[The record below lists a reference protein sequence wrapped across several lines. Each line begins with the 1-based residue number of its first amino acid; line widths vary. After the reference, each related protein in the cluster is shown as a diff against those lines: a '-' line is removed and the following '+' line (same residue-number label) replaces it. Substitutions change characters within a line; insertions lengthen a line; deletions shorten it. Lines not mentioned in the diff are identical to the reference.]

1 MCFGHCPVLGGI
13 IGIIGRGRILIVF
26 FVIYFVIGAVRLTVD
41 HNRNRGNSKMLLLHL
56 ILGSGGLGVV
66 SISLLLIF

>member
-1 MCFGHCPVLGGI
+1 MCFGHCPVLRGI

-41 HNRNRGNSKMLLLHL
+41 HNRNRGNSKMLLHL
-56 ILGSGGLGVV
+56 ILWSGGLAVV

>member
-1 MCFGHCPVLGGI
+1 MSFGHCPVLGGI

-41 HNRNRGNSKMLLLHL
+41 HNRNRGNSKMLLHL
-56 ILGSGGLGVV
+56 ILWSGGLGVV

>member
-41 HNRNRGNSKMLLLHL
+41 HNRNRGNSKMLLHL
-56 ILGSGGLGVV
+56 ILGNGGLAVV